1 MFSLSG
7 KLSRSDAVSVLLVCQ
22 WFLFADDLWPVL
34 AHSSLPVQFF
44 GISFLILLLTL
55 KLTVF

>member
-7 KLSRSDAVSVLLVCQ
+7 KLSGSDAVSVLLVCQ
-22 WFLFADDLWPVL
+22 YFLFADDLWPVL

-44 GISFLILLLTL
+44 GTGFLILLLTL
-55 KLTVF
+55 QP